1 MRVYKEIDSA
11 EKFGFWSGAVSTYNN
26 IVDADKENE
35 FWDLLEEIFSDREY
49 VSETEIND
57 FIWFERDYIYN
68 LLGLDRDGKL
78 IDNDDDD
85 EDNDLWGDDNLDDE
99 DE

>member
-1 MRVYKEIDSA
+1 MKVYKEVSGGFNFD
-11 EKFGFWSGAVSTYNN
+11 FWSGAVDTYND

-57 FIWFERDYIYN
+57 FVWFEREYIYN
-68 LLGLDRDGKL
+68 LLGLDEDGKF
-78 IDNDDDD
+78 IDDDD
-85 EDNDLWGDDNLDDE
+85 DDDLEDE
-99 DE
+99 DEQGR

>member
-1 MRVYKEIDSA
+1 MKVYKEIDSA
-11 EKFGFWSGAVSTYNN
+11 EEFEFWSGAVDTYND

-35 FWDLLEEIFSDREY
+35 FWDLLEETFSDMEC

-57 FIWFERDYIYN
+57 FVWFEQEYIYN
-68 LLGLDRDGKL
+68 LLGLDENGKP
-78 IDNDDDD
+78 IDDD
-85 EDNDLWGDDNLDDE
+85 EDDEDDEYDDE